1 MENNCNHYSEQK
13 ANKWP
18 GVSAVYIPTVFL
30 GAFLLFTVQLLIGRY
45 VLPWFGG
52 NPEVWTTCMLFFQVL
67 LLAGYA
73 YAHFSDRFL
82 SCRNQVAVHT
92 ILLIAAILSLPV
104 TPQAEWKPAG
114 EGDPTLQIM
123 VLLGRYVGLP
133 FFVLSATAPLLQRWF
148 SRIELKKTP
157 YRLYAFSNAASLLG
171 LLGYPFVFEPFFTR
185 AEQAGMW
192 SLGLI
197 IFSVLCV
204 LCAVIFYRYSGRG
217 ELIETLEKRRDKK
230 FNTPTWPTPLLWLGL
245 TAAASIELLAV
256 TNKICQDVAVI
267 PFLWVVPLCLYLL
280 SFIICFHSRRWYARR
295 VFLSLFILSI
305 VAVTLAKKYEE
316 NMGTWEVI
324 MTYCA
329 MLFFCC
335 MVCHGELYRLRPA
348 PRYLT
353 WFYLLIAIGG
363 ATGGVFV
370 GIIAPVIFNT
380 YIELYVGILVCALF
394 VLLADKSEALGKGL
408 RRWVWIILI
417 IAASVTAT
425 IFQDKQ
431 GDKNQRAILNTRN
444 FFGVLTIWEDE
455 RDNPYEHKYIMQHG
469 TTFHGLQFFDESK
482 RLMPTA
488 YYNRKSGIGLV
499 MENLKIEGGRR
510 IGAIGLG
517 VGIIA
522 AYEQKDDYFRFY
534 EINPEVQRLA
544 EEYFSYLENCKS
556 KVDIIIGDGRLSL
569 ESEEPQQF
577 DVLVL
582 DAFAGDAV
590 PVHLLTKEAFEI
602 YLKHIK
608 PGGIIAVH
616 TSSVHLD
623 IESVVWKQAEFFN
636 LKNKWIE
643 SSENKEMGVLASD
656 WILMTN
662 NEEFINS
669 ENIEN
674 AATPQRNYYKKIR
687 LWTDEHLNLF
697 EILK

>member
-1 MENNCNHYSEQK
+1 M
-13 ANKWP
+13 
-18 GVSAVYIPTVFL
+18 
-30 GAFLLFTVQLLIGRY
+30 GRY

-73 YAHFSDRFL
+73 YAHLSDMFL
-82 SCRNQVAVHT
+82 SRRNQVAVHT
-92 ILLIAAILSLPV
+92 ILLITAILVLPV
-104 TPQAEWKPAG
+104 TPQAGWKPAG
-114 EGDPTLQIM
+114 EGNPTLQIM
-123 VLLGRYVGLP
+123 VILGRYVGLP

-171 LLGYPFVFEPFFTR
+171 LLGYLFVFEPLFTR

-192 SLGLI
+192 SWGLI

-204 LCAVIFYRYSGRG
+204 LCAVVFYRYSGHG
-217 ELIETLEKRRDKK
+217 ELIETLEKKRDEK
-230 FNTPTWPTPLLWLGL
+230 FGALTWAAPLLWLGL
-245 TAAASIELLAV
+245 TAAASVELLAV

-280 SFIICFHSRRWYARR
+280 SFIICFHSSRWYARR
-295 VFLSLFILSI
+295 LFLSLFILSI
-305 VAVTLAKKYEE
+305 IAVILARKYEE
-316 NMGTWEVI
+316 YIGTREVI
-324 MTYCA
+324 TTYCA

-353 WFYLLIAIGG
+353 GFYLLIAIGG
-363 ATGGVFV
+363 AAGGVFV

-380 YIELYVGILVCALF
+380 YIELYVGILACALF
-394 VLLADKSEALGKGL
+394 VLLADKSETLGKGV

-417 IAASVTAT
+417 IAASVTAG
-425 IFQDKQ
+425 IFHGKYSDK
-431 GDKNQRAILNTRN
+431 DQRAILNTRN
-444 FFGVLTIWEDE
+444 FFGVLTIWEE
-455 RDNPYEHKYIMQHG
+455 EKDNPYEHKYIMQHG
-469 TTFHGLQFFDESK
+469 TTFHGLQFFDEPK
-482 RLMPTA
+482 RFTPTA
-488 YYNRKSGIGLV
+488 YYNRKSGVGLV
-499 MENLKIEGGRR
+499 MENLKIKGGRR

-517 VGIIA
+517 VGTIA
-522 AYEQKDDYFRFY
+522 AYGQKDDYFRFY

-569 ESEEPQQF
+569 EHEEPQQF

-608 PGGIIAVH
+608 PSGVIAVH

-623 IESVVWKQAEFFN
+623 LESVVWKQAEFFN

-656 WILMTN
+656 WILLTN

-669 ENIEN
+669 RKFEI
-674 AATPQRNYYKKIR
+674 AATPQRNDCKKIR